1 MLGALRELGFRASC
15 FVGDLGHLG
24 RFSGSILRSLL
35 RPPLRWREFV
45 QELYKLGVKS
55 VSIIVVAGTAVGMV
69 LGLQGYSILS
79 RFGAAESLGSVVG
92 LSLLREL
99 GPVLTALL
107 VTGRAGS
114 ATTAEIGT
122 MVATEQLDGLRMMS
136 VDPIH
141 YIVTPRAV
149 GMLLVMPLLSALFIT
164 CGIFG
169 GWMVGVLLMHLD
181 PGRYLTSLQNS
192 TDFMKDVVGS
202 FVKAIVF
209 GLMVGLISTWRGYRS
224 EPTSA
229 GVSAATTSTVV
240 TASLSILLGDYMI
253 TALWGV

>member
-1 MLGALRELGFRASC
+1 MLGVVRALGFRASG
-15 FVGDLGHLG
+15 FVEDLGHFG
-24 RFSGSILRSLL
+24 RFVISILGALL
-35 RPPLRWREFV
+35 RPPLRLRELV
-45 QELYKLGVKS
+45 NEVYKLGVLS

-79 RFGAAESLGSVVG
+79 RFGASESLGSVVG

-107 VTGRAGS
+107 VTGRAAS

-136 VDPIH
+136 VDPVH
-141 YIVTPRAV
+141 YVVAPRAV
-149 GMLLVMPLLSALFIT
+149 GMMLVMPLLTALFIT

-169 GWMVGVLLMHLD
+169 GWLVGVGLMHLD
-181 PGRYLTSLQNS
+181 SGHYLVGLQAS
-192 TDFMKDVVGS
+192 TKFVNDVVGS

-209 GLMVGLISTWRGYRS
+209 GVVVGLICTWRGYRS